1 MPCDDS
7 MTPEQQR
14 IKDRAIRFANHQKK
28 AIARALT
35 DKDEFPPDAEP
46 VSIFMAGSPGAGKT
60 EASRALLEL
69 LSDRSVMRID
79 PDDLR
84 DEFQDYD
91 GQNSWLFQP
100 AVAILVERI
109 HDYVLKKQ
117 PEFHIGW
124 HTFVAC
130 KGPFEYR
137 KIFEKRPICA
147 DIVRLSGTQ
156 VGLAVCLRQRSA

>member
-1 MPCDDS
+1 
-7 MTPEQQR
+7 
-14 IKDRAIRFANHQKK
+14 
-28 AIARALT
+28 
-35 DKDEFPPDAEP
+35 
-46 VSIFMAGSPGAGKT
+46 
-60 EASRALLEL
+60 
-69 LSDRSVMRID
+69 MRID

-109 HDYVLKKQ
+109 HDYVLKNSQSFILDGTLSSLAKARSNI
-117 PEFHIGW
+117 E
-124 HTFVAC
+124 
-130 KGPFEYR
+130 R
-137 KIFEKRPICA
+137 IFEKRPICA